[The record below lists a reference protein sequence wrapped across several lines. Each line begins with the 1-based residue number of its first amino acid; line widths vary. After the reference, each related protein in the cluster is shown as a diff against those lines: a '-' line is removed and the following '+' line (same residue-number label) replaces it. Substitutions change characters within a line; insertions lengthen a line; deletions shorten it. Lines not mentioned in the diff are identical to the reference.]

1 MIPVGMMSHASC
13 PHVKGLAMDFPLVFT
28 PIEEAPQPALGLR
41 ASSIEPLYDAIQQ
54 HMAEGRYPGCQIA
67 LAWQGRL
74 LLNRSFGLARM
85 GKSIGADAE
94 PNPLSEVHKAD
105 DQAIESQPDHLWL
118 LYSNTKILIATA
130 LWKLAELGQLRF
142 ADPVAEY
149 LPEFS
154 RHGKGD
160 VTIDHLITHQAGF
173 PNAEVP
179 ASMWQDMAQ
188 VAAFYAD
195 VVPDWPAGSRVHYHG
210 LSAHWVLALVME
222 AITGK
227 RFQDAVTDM
236 VLKPLGLSEDLF
248 MGVSGKTAER
258 ISFMYEP
265 DPDHAGKL
273 RLRAENMTETWQQ
286 SGVPG
291 GGAYGTARGM
301 VALYQMMLM
310 GGRLNG
316 LQWISPRTL
325 AYAIRNHT
333 GDRVDQFM
341 GMPMHRGLGPHLRGH
356 SIAIRGLGDIAPPEA
371 FGHGGV
377 GSSYCWGDPSSGV
390 SFAYITNA
398 RSPEP
403 WHSWR
408 LNQIANLVHAA
419 IRPVA

>member
-1 MIPVGMMSHASC
+1 
-13 PHVKGLAMDFPLVFT
+13 MDFPLVST
-28 PIEEAPQPALGLR
+28 PIEDAPQPALGLR
-41 ASSIEPLYDAIQQ
+41 ASSFEPLYDAIQE
-54 HMAEGRYPGCQIA
+54 HLAEGRYPGCQIA

-74 LLNRSFGLARM
+74 LIHRSFGLARV
-85 GKSIGADAE
+85 GKFAAQDHERHALAGERTI
-94 PNPLSEVHKAD
+94 D
-105 DQAIESQPDHLWL
+105 DQPIEAQPDHVWL

-130 LWKLAELGQLRF
+130 LWKLAEKSQLRF
-142 ADPVAEY
+142 ADPVAAY
-149 LPEFS
+149 LPSFS

-160 VTIDHLITHQAGF
+160 ITIFHLITHQAGF
-173 PNAEVP
+173 PHAEVP
-179 ASMWQDMAQ
+179 ASMWHDMSQ
-188 VAAFYAD
+188 VAAFYSD
-195 VVPDWPAGSRVHYHG
+195 VVPEWPAGSRIHYHG

-227 RFQDAVTDM
+227 RFQDVVTDM
-236 VLKPLGLSEDLF
+236 VLKPLGLDGDLF
-248 MGVSGKTAER
+248 MGLSGQSKER
-258 ISFMYEP
+258 MSFLYEP

-273 RLRAENMTETWQQ
+273 RLREENLSDTWMRT
-286 SGVPG
+286 GVPG

-301 VALYQMMLM
+301 AALYQMMLM

-333 GDRVDQFM
+333 GDRIDQFM
-341 GMPMHRGLGPHLRGH
+341 GMPMHRGLGPHVRGQ
-356 SIAIRGLGDIAPPEA
+356 SVAIRGLGDIAPPET

-390 SFAYITNA
+390 SFAYLTNA
-398 RSPEP
+398 RIPEP

-408 LNQIANLVHAA
+408 LNQISNLVHAA